1 MQQIA
6 TRQAAKLERTFA
18 FVLNK
23 LNTHNNLLFSEHTY
37 TRTFE
42 TYCYEEKKNCNGVK
56 NIGSILKGINY
67 TVQRKTMAHTYSSV
81 NSKLLLIAIT
91 FDV

>member
-23 LNTHNNLLFSEHTY
+23 LHTQNNLLFSEHTY

-42 TYCYEEKKNCNGVK
+42 TYCYEEKNCNGVK
-56 NIGSILKGINY
+56 NIGSILKEGLTTQSNEKPWLTRIR
-67 TVQRKTMAHTYSSV
+67 Q
-81 NSKLLLIAIT
+81 
-91 FDV
+91 

>member
-23 LNTHNNLLFSEHTY
+23 LRTQNNLLFSEHTIHAY
-37 TRTFE
+37 LKRIVIKE
-42 TYCYEEKKNCNGVK
+42 ICNGVK